1 MAEVYLT
8 QRDIDYISRVVATEV
23 PASIARTDPEEYS
36 RMVNA
41 VVDTMVN
48 RVASE
53 SYPDTITG
61 VANQS
66 RQFSKITGPAR
77 LDPYG
82 SVQAAPKAS
91 QAVQSAVAGRIADLA
106 QGADSEIDGALSYA
120 NPNFSDASN
129 LASWINP
136 MIEAGAV
143 KLGLGDSVHF
153 HGLAPGQQPVD
164 NVNVTAEGIPSGG
177 IPVPY
182 GPNDNPFALSAQAQ
196 AIDGFSGLANPVSTR
211 EAVAMANLPDV
222 VPFGSLFSPQNGVV
236 TAAQPAELAAPQD
249 SMSNE
254 WGVINGVAPALIPTM
269 NSWAP
274 VAAAEPVQAP
284 MDSVTAQG
292 FLGAPTSLQASA
304 TAKPMM
310 GLTATADL
318 GTNPGLLASSA
329 VRGLPE
335 VAPSFSQADI
345 DRAFFNATGQGA
357 FDPSFT
363 EGLMGPNNPVV
374 PTAVETSSFTPST
387 ETSTDIASSRFST
400 PAKTSRIGVPQEF
413 DTARMPGLLNPAAST
428 ASLVDQPAA
437 PADINGFAEA
447 IAAQRGAP
455 TGLNSAEMQAMQG
468 HVAYAAQ
475 KAREDAQL
483 NSFPSFN
490 VPATAS
496 IGGVPALDAQTTA
509 SIPSQTSSL
518 ASNTPAYQSFTPA
531 PGVFGAYDT
540 PRAMAGVQE
549 QSANDLARA
558 VETPMFNQTAVN
570 SIPGLANENNPYGL
584 DPMVALNAQPANA
597 FDPQSL
603 VSPTDMARSIQAGLL
618 AQPTV
623 SAPVNVTESQ
633 PAAIDPTQTGG
644 IAPNFNQALNPTM
657 PGLMTAPVGLSDY
670 QLAEVEQ
677 AKQIPGVFAA
687 QPAAVDDFLA
697 NPAAENIQVA
707 DQQSV
712 VDQNAV
718 VEGPA
723 TTPALEQQT
732 QAAVTPTNTVPSTIS
747 KPATQNKGMLSG
759 LLSPET
765 ALGGLLGGLALG
777 PAGGLV
783 GALAGQQIAR
793 NGGLSNVFS
802 GGGFMA
808 PTTQVAGG
816 VSNIGGLYGGAFSPG
831 SFAVANNGATITQ
844 QPGGWTS
851 YTNARGTT
859 NMISPTGQQSAYFG
873 SNINPSSPDTE
884 GRETGGL
891 FGGLFG

>member
-1 MAEVYLT
+1 MADVYLT

-48 RVASE
+48 RVASD

-82 SVQAAPKAS
+82 SVQEAPKAS

-143 KLGLGDSVHF
+143 KLGIGDSVHF
-153 HGLAPGQQPVD
+153 HGLAPGQEPVD
-164 NVNVTAEGIPSGG
+164 DVNVTAEGIPSGG

-182 GPNDNPFALSAQAQ
+182 GPNDDPFALSAQAQ
-196 AIDGFSGLANPVSTR
+196 AIDGFSGLANPVSSR
-211 EAVAMANLPDV
+211 EAVAMSNLPDV
-222 VPFGSLFSPQNGVV
+222 APFGSLFAPQNDVV
-236 TAAQPAELAAPQD
+236 TAAQPADVAAPQE
-249 SMSNE
+249 SVPGE
-254 WGVINGVAPALIPTM
+254 WGVINGVGPVYTPTVETWSDM
-269 NSWAP
+269 
-274 VAAAEPVQAP
+274 AAAKPVQAP
-284 MDSVTAQG
+284 VDNTPSKGLFAGTPVSG
-292 FLGAPTSLQASA
+292 FADMAAAGPMGGDFAAP
-304 TAKPMM
+304 
-310 GLTATADL
+310 ADRF
-318 GTNPGLLASSA
+318 GPQIAA
-329 VRGLPE
+329 
-335 VAPSFSQADI
+335 VAPQISQADVA
-345 DRAFFNATGQGA
+345 RGFFNVTADGQM
-357 FDPSFT
+357 DPAFT
-363 EGLMGPNNPVV
+363 EAMMSPQNPVV
-374 PTAVETSSFTPST
+374 PTAVESQTFTPGMQTAARPPVEIAQADINRAFFNPTAASDFDPSFTAGLMGPDNPVVPTSVETASITPST
-387 ETSTDIASSRFST
+387 EQSVDIASSRFST
-400 PAKTSRIGVPQEF
+400 PAKTSRIGQDPTFE
-413 DTARMPGLLNPAAST
+413 TARMPGLFDPANAS
-428 ASLVDQPAA
+428 ASFMGVPQT
-437 PADINGFAEA
+437 PADISGFADGMT
-447 IAAQRGAP
+447 AQRGPP
-455 TGLNSAEMQAMQG
+455 TGVNSAEMQAMQG

-483 NSFPSFN
+483 NSFPSLN

-496 IGGVPALDAQTTA
+496 IPAEAQ
-509 SIPSQTSSL
+509 QT
-518 ASNTPAYQSFTPA
+518 
-531 PGVFGAYDT
+531 
-540 PRAMAGVQE
+540 
-549 QSANDLARA
+549 
-558 VETPMFNQTAVN
+558 
-570 SIPGLANENNPYGL
+570 
-584 DPMVALNAQPANA
+584 
-597 FDPQSL
+597 
-603 VSPTDMARSIQAGLL
+603 
-618 AQPTV
+618 
-623 SAPVNVTESQ
+623 
-633 PAAIDPTQTGG
+633 AAIDPTQTGG

-657 PGLMTAPVGLSDY
+657 PGLMQAPVGLSDY

-687 QPAAVDDFLA
+687 QPAAVDDFVA
-697 NPAAENIQVA
+697 PPAVEDIQVA

-765 ALGGLLGGLALG
+765 AGLGLLGGLALG

-808 PTTQVAGG
+808 PTTQMAGG
-816 VSNIGGLYGGAFSPG
+816 INNIASIYGGSQAPG
-831 SFAVANNGATITQ
+831 TFAVANNGTTITA
-844 QPGGWTS
+844 QPGG
-851 YTNARGTT
+851 YTTTT
-859 NMISPTGQQSAYFG
+859 NSYGVTEAVGPDGKISGYFG
-873 SNINPSSPDTE
+873 SNANPSSPDTE
-884 GRETGGL
+884 TSSGGL

>member
-1 MAEVYLT
+1 MADVYLT

-143 KLGLGDSVHF
+143 KLGIGDSVHF

-164 NVNVTAEGIPSGG
+164 DVNVTAEGIPSGG

-182 GPNDNPFALSAQAQ
+182 GPNDDPFALSAQAQ

-211 EAVAMANLPDV
+211 EAVAMTNLPDV
-222 VPFGSLFSPQNGVV
+222 VPFGSLFAPQNEVV

-249 SMSNE
+249 SMPNE
-254 WGVINGVAPALIPTM
+254 WGVINGVGPVYTPTVETWSDM
-269 NSWAP
+269 
-274 VAAAEPVQAP
+274 AAANPVQAP
-284 MDSVTAQG
+284 IDNTPSKGLFAGTPVSG
-292 FLGAPTSLQASA
+292 FTDMAAAGPMGGDFAAP
-304 TAKPMM
+304 
-310 GLTATADL
+310 ADRFS
-318 GTNPGLLASSA
+318 PQVAA
-329 VRGLPE
+329 
-335 VAPSFSQADI
+335 VAPQISQADVARGFFNVTADGQMDPAFTEAMMSPQNPVVPTAVESQTFTPGMQPAARPPVEI
-345 DRAFFNATGQGA
+345 AQADINRAFFNPTAA
-357 FDPSFT
+357 SDFDPSFT
-363 EGLMGPNNPVV
+363 AGLMGPNNPVV
-374 PTAVETSSFTPST
+374 PTSVETASITPST
-387 ETSTDIASSRFST
+387 EQSIDIASSRFST
-400 PAKTSRIGVPQEF
+400 PAKTSRIGQDPTFE
-413 DTARMPGLLNPAAST
+413 TARMPGLIDPASAS
-428 ASLVDQPAA
+428 SSFMGVPQA
-437 PADINGFAEA
+437 PADIAGFSDAVTAQRGPPTGIYSAEAQAQQGHVYNESLKAEAARQAA
-447 IAAQRGAP
+447 IAA
-455 TGLNSAEMQAMQG
+455 
-468 HVAYAAQ
+468 
-475 KAREDAQL
+475 
-483 NSFPSFN
+483 
-490 VPATAS
+490 
-496 IGGVPALDAQTTA
+496 
-509 SIPSQTSSL
+509 
-518 ASNTPAYQSFTPA
+518 
-531 PGVFGAYDT
+531 
-540 PRAMAGVQE
+540 
-549 QSANDLARA
+549 AN
-558 VETPMFNQTAVN
+558 P
-570 SIPGLANENNPYGL
+570 
-584 DPMVALNAQPANA
+584 
-597 FDPQSL
+597 
-603 VSPTDMARSIQAGLL
+603 GLL
-618 AQPTV
+618 APNFDQALNPTV
-623 SAPVNVTESQ
+623 ASMPTPSSLMANVQAPAVAQQ
-633 PAAIDPTQTGG
+633 PAAIDPMQTAA

-657 PGLMTAPVGLSDY
+657 PGLMQAPVGLSDY

-687 QPAAVDDFLA
+687 QPAAVADFVA
-697 NPAAENIQVA
+697 PPSVEDIQVA

-808 PTTQVAGG
+808 PTTQMAGG
-816 VSNIGGLYGGAFSPG
+816 INNIASIYGGTQAPG
-831 SFAVANNGATITQ
+831 TFAVANNGATITA
-844 QPGGWTS
+844 QPGGYST
-851 YTNARGTT
+851 YTNKFGVTEAIGPDGK
-859 NMISPTGQQSAYFG
+859 ISGYFG
-873 SNINPSSPDTE
+873 SNANPSSPDTE
-884 GRETGGL
+884 TSSGGF